1 MDKLMSSA
9 LLDKIM
15 KVMGNNSVLMSFIK
29 LRWLQHAHHRQEVAL
44 VVSGKLHEEHSSR
57 WYCNSGILLSIYE
70 YCHDYFPS
78 LLKVIDKTRDDKS
91 GGGRIIILTAS
102 CHGGPSQVNAGK
114 LLCVVAVAGPPRV
127 NHSEIITLY
136 LPLSHPRKKKGD
148 TSSSQQPKTSRSF
161 FSSSSAFMVWTRH
174 GNLWNF
180 QCQYS

>member
-1 MDKLMSSA
+1 MISA

-29 LRWLQHAHHRQEVAL
+29 LLLTLITTCTYHRQEVAL
-44 VVSGKLHEEHSSR
+44 VVSEKLYEEHSR

-91 GGGRIIILTAS
+91 GGGHIIIFTACLTM
-102 CHGGPSQVNAGK
+102 GGLHKSTPGNYYVY
-114 LLCVVAVAGPPRV
+114 LVAVAGPPRV

-136 LPLSHPRKKKGD
+136 LPLSHPRKKGD

-161 FSSSSAFMVWTRH
+161 FSSSLAVMAWTRH